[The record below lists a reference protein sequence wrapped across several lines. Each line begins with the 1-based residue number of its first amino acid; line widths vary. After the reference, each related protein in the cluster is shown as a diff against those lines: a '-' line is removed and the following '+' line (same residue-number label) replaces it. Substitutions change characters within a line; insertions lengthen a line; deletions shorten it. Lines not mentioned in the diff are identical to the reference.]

1 MVHMLERARE
11 VHKINNGETCRDSL
25 VKCPFCIAD
34 EDEQWFKTETFGFK
48 PPKVRPKRS
57 PAPHCANC
65 PLLSLFN
72 VDVQT
77 LMDDCVKLGHFALK
91 VLEERL
97 DD

>member
-11 VHKINNGETCRDSL
+11 VHKLNVGLTHRGS
-25 VKCPFCIAD
+25 VTKCPFCIAD
-34 EDEQWFKTETFGFK
+34 EDEQWFKTKNFGFK
-48 PPKVRPKRS
+48 PPKERPEKS

-72 VDVQT
+72 VDIQT
-77 LMDDCVKLGHFALK
+77 LMDDCVKMGHFALRF
-91 VLEERL
+91 LEERL